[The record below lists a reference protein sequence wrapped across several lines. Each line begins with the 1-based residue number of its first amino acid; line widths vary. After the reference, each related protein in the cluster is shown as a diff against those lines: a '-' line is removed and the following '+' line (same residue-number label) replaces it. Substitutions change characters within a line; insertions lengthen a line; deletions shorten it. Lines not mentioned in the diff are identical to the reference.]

1 LDIFAQILND
11 PSAPTIQVTLARNE
25 LAVTLLGLGQVD
37 EAVDLLRNSP
47 TRVTSVREAF
57 NYAMALWAQQGTP
70 DSSSFELVIQLDKDN
85 GTANYAQCLAVA
97 LAVVGQAEGAEERL
111 NQARSRLTSRPE
123 PAFSCWQSPLSDGI
137 PNASDAWSIC
147 VSAA

>member
-1 LDIFAQILND
+1 MSDDSNTPASLRSGSWTSSPDSLAIF
-11 PSAPTIQVTLARNE
+11 T
-25 LAVTLLGLGQVD
+25 G
-37 EAVDLLRNSP
+37 
-47 TRVTSVREAF
+47 TRSEAF
-57 NYAMALWAQQGTP
+57 NYAIALWAQQGTP

-137 PNASDAWSIC
+137 PNASEAWSIC